1 MTTHTLSFGTITLL
15 QKDIAEVII
24 NEGVEM
30 DLEIVETYHQ
40 FLLEKMPESFSLLI
54 NKKNSYTYSFE
65 AQLHLATLTQIN
77 SMAVL
82 VYNSIS
88 AAATKNLATIPRI
101 TPWKIEVFSEREKA
115 MKWLQAK
122 QCETN

>member
-1 MTTHTLSFGTITLL
+1 MTTHTLSFCTITLL
-15 QKDIAEVII
+15 QKNIAEVIV
-24 NEGVEM
+24 NDGVEM
-30 DLEIVETYHQ
+30 SLEMVETYHQ
-40 FLLEKMPESFSLLI
+40 FLLDNMPDSFSLLI

-88 AAATKNLATIPRI
+88 AATTKSLASMPRAI
-101 TPWKIEVFSEREKA
+101 PWKLEVFIDRENA
-115 MKWLQAK
+115 IKWLQKK
-122 QCETN
+122 QNYKD